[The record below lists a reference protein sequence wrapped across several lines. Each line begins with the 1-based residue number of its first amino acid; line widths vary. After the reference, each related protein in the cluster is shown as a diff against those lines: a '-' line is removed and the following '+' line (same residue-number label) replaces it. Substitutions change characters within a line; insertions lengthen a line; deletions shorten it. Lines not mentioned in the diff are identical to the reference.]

1 MLLSSSCKRFEFR
14 LSPAEIPG
22 DGMQSIKFISLIVM
36 CATSCLALL
45 LPAVGVVPFPKQLSG
60 INTQLPPTNPSPN
73 GAFSNQNASSNPMP
87 GLPISAPNVT
97 GLPVSP
103 TLSSSNFGGLD
114 PTQGTGTTIS
124 PSTGIEI
131 VSKYDTLGFGI
142 WLLLVPIWIVSLVVW
157 SVTPT
162 PKNRSK

>member
-1 MLLSSSCKRFEFR
+1 
-14 LSPAEIPG
+14 
-22 DGMQSIKFISLIVM
+22 MQSIKFISLIVM

-60 INTQLPPTNPSPN
+60 INTPLPPTNPSTID
-73 GAFSNQNASSNPMP
+73 AFGNQNPTANTMP
-87 GLPISAPNVT
+87 GLPISASNVA

-103 TLSSSNFGGLD
+103 TLSSSNFAGGD
-114 PTQGTGTTIS
+114 AIQGTGNAIP

-162 PKNRSK
+162 PKSRSK